1 MTCQLSLLPPL
12 LPLDLTVKI
21 ILSNNIF
28 SLFFIQKTGTGLGG
42 RVRSQLN
49 IQMNKVDGVKQA
61 EGLRDILLPIIWFQD
76 GIDHITNQETVD
88 KIKQRL

>member
-1 MTCQLSLLPPL
+1 MI
-12 LPLDLTVKI
+12 K
-21 ILSNNIF
+21 F
-28 SLFFIQKTGTGLGG
+28 
-42 RVRSQLN
+42 
-49 IQMNKVDGVKQA
+49 DGAKQA